1 MLSDPCS
8 ELLSLLELGER
19 RPPPRVVLPGL
30 GELEG
35 EEKDGV
41 HRFLAV
47 PFAAPPCAEL
57 RWRPPQPP
65 APWAGVRKNPRV
77 LPAAL
82 QPGSFNRA
90 TFDGHV
96 IELCESCLVLNV
108 FAPPPKPA
116 EPGLAPLIFYIHGGA
131 GKFGT
136 CHDAFECSGQE
147 LARQHGICYVSPNYR
162 LGALGFLAHPSLLA
176 EDEQAASDAG
186 AAAVAGCGNFAV
198 CDLVRALEFV
208 REHARSFGGDPN
220 NVTIWGLSTGSQ
232 LVHALLNCPPAA
244 GLFHRAVM
252 QSCTELPNCRSLS
265 EPHFVWQNKTA
276 VEWGVALASRLGCGT
291 SEGGDDPLT
300 SPAAAASQMAA
311 LRRVSAARINVDEG
325 FAAEAMDCYE
335 PAIDKRGTLRT
346 MKPLSALEMLQK
358 GQVHRVPV
366 MLGVTA
372 HDGMG
377 KCELEWTMLHGEPT
391 TVSAYDDL
399 LRLGF
404 GPARL
409 EDAKRFYGLTSVD
422 AIDRRLGEI
431 SNDHWYFGSTQ
442 LVADLLAR
450 LSPGVFMYRVAE
462 RGFTKHGWDTPLW
475 NGVGR
480 PRPFIGGQPVHP
492 SGGTVGETAM
502 AYLATFAR
510 SGSPNVLSSEA
521 EVGRPGAPTW
531 EAHQPGADKFMLLGS
546 TEMLD
551 GAGASS
557 SVGMSTLSPTELAR
571 LRFFAE
577 YLVSRAN
584 EVDQSRA

>member
-252 QSCTELPNCRSLS
+252 QSCTDLPNCRSLS

-372 HDGMG
+372 HDGLG

-409 EDAKRFYGLTSVD
+409 EDAKRFWAHERGRHRQTPGRNIQRSLVLRIHATRGRFAREALTWCLHVPCGG
-422 AIDRRLGEI
+422 ARLYKARLG
-431 SNDHWYFGSTQ
+431 HPT
-442 LVADLLAR
+442 L
-450 LSPGVFMYRVAE
+450 E
-462 RGFTKHGWDTPLW
+462 RR
-475 NGVGR
+475 R
-480 PRPFIGGQPVHP
+480 PPSPVHWRP
-492 SGGTVGETAM
+492 TRTSFRGHGRRNGDGVPCHLCAKRQPQRAVLRSRSRSRGWAATERANVGGTSTGRRQV
-502 AYLATFAR
+502 YVAR
-510 SGSPNVLSSEA
+510 I
-521 EVGRPGAPTW
+521 
-531 EAHQPGADKFMLLGS
+531 
-546 TEMLD
+546 D
-551 GAGASS
+551 GDA
-557 SVGMSTLSPTELAR
+557 
-571 LRFFAE
+571 
-577 YLVSRAN
+577 
-584 EVDQSRA
+584 